1 MTNLHSLKLFR
12 LIVVFVVVA
21 WIVPAWSAEDTPVV
35 NEANALLVPAPGSSP
50 SVAAAPTVP
59 QAPALTTV
67 AKDAGQ
73 ISKMSATANK
83 DSAAQIGKTLTRPRH
98 TSTRYTSAVSFG
110 DRHVSNDRPSRSC
123 SGSWCGVQFV
133 LMLGIGY

>member
-1 MTNLHSLKLFR
+1 MTSLYSLKLFR

-67 AKDAGQ
+67 ANDAGQ

-83 DSAAQIGKTLTRPRH
+83 DFSRTDWQDA
-98 TSTRYTSAVSFG
+98 
-110 DRHVSNDRPSRSC
+110 NPSPSC
-123 SGSWCGVQFV
+123 IDTIHFCGVV
-133 LMLGIGY
+133 WRSSR

>member
-1 MTNLHSLKLFR
+1 MTNLCSLQLFR

-21 WIVPAWSAEDTPVV
+21 WIVPAWSAEDTPVA

-67 AKDAGQ
+67 ANDAGQ
-73 ISKMSATANK
+73 ISKMSK

-98 TSTRYTSAVSFG
+98 ASTRYTSAVSFG
-110 DRHVSNDRPSRSC
+110 DRHVSNARPSRSC
-123 SGSWCGVQFV
+123 SGSWCGVQFI
-133 LMLGIGY
+133 LILGIGY